1 MPPFARKRI
10 DREPC
15 EVIMMKLLVC
25 AIAATTAAAWSSDSG
40 ASQDW
45 TTCPTSTGWIENDMA
60 RARAPAYRV
69 APTLTLSST
78 SYLRGRTRTAS
89 G

>member
-1 MPPFARKRI
+1 
-10 DREPC
+10 
-15 EVIMMKLLVC
+15 MMKLLVC
-25 AIAATTAAAWSSDSG
+25 AIAAATAAAWSGEYDH
-40 ASQDW
+40 DW
-45 TTCPTSTGWIENDMA
+45 TTCPTSTGWIANDMA

-78 SYLRGRTRTAS
+78 SSLRGRTRTAS